1 MMNKPLKLPENG
13 FEVLASDGGGKITFE
28 RLTISPENMKTLQ
41 RENERLKG
49 AVQEWVD
56 GVCISQKHLSQIGIL
71 QQENERYKAEKG
83 KIGKWPVEIGTLFM
97 GLKIV
102 GADYRRRT
110 IEIEWKEKE
119 GE

>member
-1 MMNKPLKLPENG
+1 MIK
-13 FEVLASDGGGKITFE
+13 
-28 RLTISPENMKTLQ
+28 RLTERDEYGNADIIGVDSAELQLNLEFDELNRVTDALNRLAGYEDSGLSPEEVKAL
-41 RENERLKG
+41 R
-49 AVQEWVD
+49 
-56 GVCISQKHLSQIGIL
+56 
-71 QQENERYKAEKG
+71 QENEQCKAGKG